1 MKFKIGKKEPKPANS
16 APSSPAPVTPKKH
29 KSKKKIILIVV
40 IVLAAVIGGCVAYS
54 AYAVKN
60 APVTVKT
67 QKLSKGD
74 LKRTVSADGQVV
86 SPYTEQVSN
95 SSAVPIYSVDVALG
109 NYVNQGDRLATLY
122 SKEEDKWSY
131 VTATTS
137 GTVTAINAV
146 VGAPASGVLFTL
158 QRTDN
163 LRINMQIKE
172 SDINTITG
180 GMAVNITTDA
190 TGSRVYTGTVQSIAP
205 TSSSTSSGSDSG
217 TTSSSSAA
225 SAASTGSTGKVTFN
239 AVVSID
245 SPQDGLHIGMKTKQE
260 VVVEEKT
267 DALNVPFDAVVKDS
281 QGNNQ
286 IFVVQ
291 KDANGKMTAKAV
303 PITLGIQT
311 DSAVAVTGTD
321 LSEGQEYITNP
332 SNITDGQSVT
342 TEDAQTS
349 AAAER
354 A

>member
-1 MKFKIGKKEPKPANS
+1 MNFKIGKKEPKPATSASSSS
-16 APSSPAPVTPKKH
+16 APAVPKKRL
-29 KSKKKIILIVV
+29 SKKKIILIVL
-40 IVLAAVIGGCVAYS
+40 IVLAAAIGGCVAYG
-54 AYAVKN
+54 AYQAQN
-60 APVTVKT
+60 AAVTVKT
-67 QKLSKGD
+67 QKLSKGN

-109 NYVNQGDRLATLY
+109 NYVTQGDRLATLY
-122 SKEEDKWSY
+122 SKDENKWSY

-137 GTVTAINAV
+137 GTITAISAV
-146 VGAPASGVLFTL
+146 VGAPANGVLFTI

-172 SDINTITG
+172 ANINTITG
-180 GMAVNITTDA
+180 GMAVNITSDA
-190 TGSRVYTGTVQSIAP
+190 TGSRIYAGTVQSIAP
-205 TSSSTSSGSDSG
+205 TSSSTSTGSDSG
-217 TTSSSSAA
+217 TTSSSSAS
-225 SAASTGSTGKVTFN
+225 SAASSASTGKATFN

-267 DALNVPFDAVVKDS
+267 DALNVPFDAVVKDG

-286 IFVVQ
+286 IFIVQ
-291 KDANGKMTAKAV
+291 KDADGKMTAKAV
-303 PITLGIQT
+303 PVTLGIQT
-311 DSAVAVTGTD
+311 DSVVAVTGTD

-332 SNITDGQSVT
+332 SGITDGQSVT